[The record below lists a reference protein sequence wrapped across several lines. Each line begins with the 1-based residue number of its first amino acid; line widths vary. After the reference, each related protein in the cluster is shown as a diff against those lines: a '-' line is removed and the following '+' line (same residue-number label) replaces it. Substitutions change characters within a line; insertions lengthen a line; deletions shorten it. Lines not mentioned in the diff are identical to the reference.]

1 MMDSLSGISI
11 GHDRHY
17 SEKVLQASK
26 SGRTSPSEDS
36 SYNPPIRPWA
46 EPAATGRCRRRVC
59 IRFCSMIFIRPR
71 RRSVAAPCR

>member
-36 SYNPPIRPWA
+36 FYNPLIRPWA
-46 EPAATGRCRRRVC
+46 EPARDRGDARLGSA
-59 IRFCSMIFIRPR
+59 FD
-71 RRSVAAPCR
+71 SVQ